1 MLAGYIDSTNLKA
14 DAREQDIKL
23 LCEQA
28 ARHKMA
34 AVCVNPYRLPMA
46 AEYLL
51 DSEVKLCTVIGF
63 PLGAE
68 QSSTKLYA
76 ARLALQQGAQELDLV
91 MNIGAFLEGD
101 YEQLSEE
108 IKSLLILKNDYDFA
122 LKVIVETAMLSEVEL
137 RQATELVSSTQ
148 ADFIKTSTGYA
159 SRGASLKDIEIIN
172 AHKRIDLKIK
182 ASGGIKQLDFALQLI
197 AAGVDRIGSSNA
209 LHLLGEYNEAKR
221 CPLLL

>member
-1 MLAGYIDSTNLKA
+1 MLAGYLDSTNLKA
-14 DAREQDIKL
+14 EAREQDIRL

-28 ARHKMA
+28 ARCKMA
-34 AVCVNPYRLPMA
+34 AVCVNPYRLPLA

-68 QSSTKLYA
+68 HSSTKLFA

-91 MNIGAFLEGD
+91 MNIGAFLEGFF
-101 YEQLSEE
+101 QQVKNE
-108 IKSLLILKNDYDFA
+108 IQFLLALKNDYDFA
-122 LKVIVETAMLSEVEL
+122 LKVIVETALLNEVEL
-137 RQATELVSSTQ
+137 GQAAGLISDTQ

-159 SRGASLKDIEIIN
+159 SRGVSLKDLEIIN
-172 AHKRIDLKIK
+172 AHKRKDLKIK
-182 ASGGIKQLDFALQLI
+182 ASGGVKELDFALQLI

-209 LHLLGEYNEAKR
+209 LHLLEEYRQRGGLEGR
-221 CPLLL
+221 

>member
-14 DAREQDIKL
+14 DAQEQDIKL

-34 AVCVNPYRLPMA
+34 AVCVNPYRLPLA
-46 AEYLL
+46 AECLTS
-51 DSEVKLCTVIGF
+51 SEVKLCTVIGF

-68 QSSTKLYA
+68 HSSTKLYA

-91 MNIGAFLEGD
+91 MNIGAFLERN
-101 YEQLSEE
+101 YHHIRAE

-137 RQATELVSSTQ
+137 RQATELVSNTQ

-159 SRGASLKDIEIIN
+159 SRGVSLKDIEIIN
-172 AHKRIDLKIK
+172 VYKCKNLKIK
-182 ASGGIKQLDFALQLI
+182 ASGGIKDLDFALQLI

-209 LHLLGEYNEAKR
+209 LHLLEEYSQRGGLEGR
-221 CPLLL
+221 